1 MILYVDETENERYFI
16 VTGLLAKNRASVDM
30 AYKHFKNRIKNLSI
44 SLRSK
49 ELVYREFKS
58 VVLDRHYQR
67 IKNIML
73 EEIDNIDNH
82 FVIYSTQIKK
92 DVHLVQEKKEKAY
105 IQLITKI
112 VKNCD
117 NVSIIYDNFNNLRF
131 ELKINNELTK
141 LDNVDIAIAKDSQ
154 EEPGLQFAD
163 NLCSVIRLHVSNTDK
178 YKYYDKIASKVI
190 EV

>member
-1 MILYVDETENERYFI
+1 MILYVDETENEQYFI
-16 VTGLLAKNRASVDM
+16 LTGLLAPNRASVDM
-30 AYKHFKNRIKNLSI
+30 AYKHFKNRIKNLS
-44 SLRSK
+44 LNNRSK

-92 DVHLVQEKKEKAY
+92 DVHLTQEKKEETY
-105 IQLITKI
+105 IELITAI
-112 VKNCD
+112 AKNCD
-117 NVSIIYDNFNNLRF
+117 NITIVYDNFNNPKF
-131 ELKINNELTK
+131 ESKINNELTK
-141 LDNVDIAIAKDSQ
+141 LDNVDIAVAKDSQ